1 MHAARCQYVICIA
14 RRTAEQC
21 PDRIRYRAAMPS
33 QHVLLTSAWG
43 HHDSTCGADHPFMQ
57 EFQTGGPM
65 KQGYRTHFSQERV
78 LHVHLASCPGLS

>member
-43 HHDSTCGADHPFMQ
+43 HMTAPAVLIIPSCRNFRQ
-57 EFQTGGPM
+57 ED
-65 KQGYRTHFSQERV
+65 
-78 LHVHLASCPGLS
+78 L